1 FDIERDNRNQLA
13 FGYGGHMCLG
23 QHLAVLEVAC
33 FFKEL
38 VQRIDTIEIAG
49 QPEWVRA
56 VFVGGLK
63 SFPIKYRFT

>member
-1 FDIERDNRNQLA
+1 
-13 FGYGGHMCLG
+13 MCLG